1 VLQPRPS
8 PRVPAFAALSYLIFG
23 VPLLMSLSG
32 MTCGPSD
39 PDPCELDRLG
49 CESPE
54 DPDFYLASCPTDLTD
69 PLEVEVGTG
78 ETSFSAFA
86 DGAGPVVH
94 YGPQG
99 GQHVF
104 LGLRVTNPRL
114 DLSPKLK
121 VTFYLGQGPD
131 CAPPATGEVASCAM
145 RLGTRTLILGAPGFE
160 LIINGEGDVEE
171 AGLIVF
177 VEAPSREVP
186 SLITV
191 TVEDPCRRIGSAYQT
206 WTRY

>member
-1 VLQPRPS
+1 MFNPRPS
-8 PRVPAFAALSYLIFG
+8 PRLPTLAALVLG
-23 VPLLMSLSG
+23 LPLLLSLFG

-49 CESPE
+49 CEPTE
-54 DPDFYLASCPTDLTD
+54 DPDFYLASCPAEVTG
-69 PLEVEVGTG
+69 PLEVQVGTG
-78 ETSFSAFA
+78 ESDFTAFA
-86 DGAGPVVH
+86 EGAGPVVH

-104 LGLRVTNPRL
+104 LGLRVNNARL

-121 VTFYLGQGPD
+121 VTFYVGQGAD
-131 CAPPATGEVASCAM
+131 CAPPADGEEAACTV

-160 LIINGEGDVEE
+160 PNVNTEGDVEE
-171 AGLIVF
+171 SGLVVF

-186 SLITV
+186 SLVGV
-191 TVEDPCRRIGSAYQT
+191 TVEDPCRRKGSAYQA